1 MEAAP
6 IIWFITSQT
15 ALMVRSFSSKSSSA
29 VSVPIRISTI
39 TLTSLFFSSMILLPS
54 KPSTYLISTPIA
66 GSILPSVKSLT
77 ATTET
82 VGVVMSTRWSIMLD
96 TAVAEEPR
104 LMFII
109 SPRASSA
116 IGLNNS
122 FSILSTRSFAQ
133 PADSTLRL
141 S

>member
-1 MEAAP
+1 MGR
-6 IIWFITSQT
+6 
-15 ALMVRSFSSKSSSA
+15 L
-29 VSVPIRISTI
+29 
-39 TLTSLFFSSMILLPS
+39 
-54 KPSTYLISTPIA
+54 Y
-66 GSILPSVKSLT
+66 LT

-122 FSILSTRSFAQ
+122 FSIPITRSFAR
-133 PADSTLRL
+133 PDSKPRL